1 MHRHLGRIPVPVMP
15 GGGAAFDFHTGGRKW
30 APKWVRAIGMEC
42 LWRLCTGGRRAMVRN
57 AICVSHV
64 AAMRGAAY
72 LARIRHWF
80 AGR

>member
-42 LWRLCTGGRRAMVRN
+42 LRRLCTGGRRAMVRN